1 MRIFLKSRINLNFIK
16 YCFNIYDNDFMIS
29 IGLLNYFFNFII
41 SKALLFL
48 SFIHSL
54 FILSLFTVLSHFL
67 FNLGIPMVAA
77 VNLVVITSFPWVKAN
92 VHIKRAKCQ
101 MIIAGNTATKKW
113 NFFVCCY
120 LCICLCFLFQRNGP
134 LLLILCSCVIVEFS
148 SDGKGE

>member
-1 MRIFLKSRINLNFIK
+1 MRIFLKLRINLNFIK

-77 VNLVVITSFPWVKAN
+77 VNLVVITSFP
-92 VHIKRAKCQ
+92 
-101 MIIAGNTATKKW
+101 
-113 NFFVCCY
+113 
-120 LCICLCFLFQRNGP
+120 
-134 LLLILCSCVIVEFS
+134 
-148 SDGKGE
+148 